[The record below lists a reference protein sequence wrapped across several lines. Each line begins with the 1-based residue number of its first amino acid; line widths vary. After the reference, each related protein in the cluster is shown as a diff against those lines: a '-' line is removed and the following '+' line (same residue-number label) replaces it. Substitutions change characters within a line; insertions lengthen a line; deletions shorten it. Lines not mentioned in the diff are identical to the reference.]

1 MKSQVSK
8 RININL
14 TDREIVALERL
25 QDEMETR
32 NWKMN
37 QSDIIREAIVNYC
50 TRETGAVF
58 ANEWKPKEKEQC

>member
-1 MKSQVSK
+1 MKSQVNK

-25 QDEMETR
+25 QDEMTTR

-50 TRETGAVF
+50 MKETGAVF
-58 ANEWKPKEKEQC
+58 ANEWKPRKKEQS